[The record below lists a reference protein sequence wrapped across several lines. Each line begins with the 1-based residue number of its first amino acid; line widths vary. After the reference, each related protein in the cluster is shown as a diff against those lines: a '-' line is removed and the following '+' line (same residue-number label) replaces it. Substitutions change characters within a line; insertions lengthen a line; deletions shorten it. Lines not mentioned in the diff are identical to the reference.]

1 MNPRKQSRFN
11 GSVIVALFISLIS
24 ALYLVPAASAQG
36 NVVIPGLLYNLPVH
50 PGDTISLAYAV
61 AITDPNSISVT
72 VPEINTVMHLSVRC
86 PNGSSQ
92 TITINAPNQSL
103 MIPANNSNWVP
114 GAGHAQGTVPSTL
127 CGGHAG
133 VETAVT
139 FTTNSTVT
147 CNANSAQGCCH
158 TLCTRFTHQN
168 NNLPPPGF
176 SQSCKPAKQCTSAQ
190 NGGCCKT

>member
-24 ALYLVPAASAQG
+24 ALYLVPPASAQG
-36 NVVIPGLLYNLPVH
+36 TVVIPGLLDNAPVH
-50 PGDTISLAYAV
+50 PGDTFSLIYQV
-61 AITDPNSISVT
+61 AINDPNSISNT
-72 VPEINTVMHLSVRC
+72 VSEINTVMQISVSC

-92 TITINAPNQSL
+92 TITVNAPAQSL
-103 MIPANNSNWVP
+103 VIPANNRNWVP
-114 GAGHAQGTVPSTL
+114 AAGAQTTVPSTL
-127 CGGHAG
+127 CGGNTG

-190 NGGCCKT
+190 HGGCCP

>member
-11 GSVIVALFISLIS
+11 GSVIVTLFISLIS

-36 NVVIPGLLYNLPVH
+36 TFSIPGAVDKLSVH

-61 AITDPNSISVT
+61 AITDPNSIPVT
-72 VPEINTVMHLSVRC
+72 VSEINTVLQLSVQC

-92 TITINAPNQSL
+92 TITVNAPAQSL
-103 MIPANNSNWVP
+103 LIPANNSNYFP
-114 GAGHAQGTVPSTL
+114 AAGVKTTVPSTL
-127 CGGHAG
+127 CGGNAG

-139 FTTNSTVT
+139 MTTTSTMT

-158 TLCTRFTHQN
+158 TMCTRFTHQH

-176 SQSCKPAKQCTSAQ
+176 SNACKPAKQCTSAQ
-190 NGGCCKT
+190 HGGCCS